1 MPDLPPIV
9 AAFFSATQTDA
20 VVACFT
26 RDATVRDEHRQHRGI
41 GEIEAWHRDTMAR
54 TPFTARP
61 VSSQARDGRLVVSAE
76 VSGAFPGSPVMLD
89 HSFVLR
95 DGLIADLEIG

>member
-1 MPDLPPIV
+1 MPTCEVLQQCAVTAPEETAMTDMPPIV
-9 AAFFSATQTDA
+9 AAFFKATQTDA

-61 VSSQARDGRLVVSAE
+61 VSSTAG
-76 VSGAFPGSPVMLD
+76 
-89 HSFVLR
+89 
-95 DGLIADLEIG
+95 

>member
-1 MPDLPPIV
+1 MPDMPPIV
-9 AAFFSATQTDA
+9 ASFFAATQTDA

-26 RDATVRDEHRQHRGI
+26 RDATVRDEHRRHRGI
-41 GEIEAWHRDTMAR
+41 GEIEAWHRDTMVR

-61 VSSQARDGRLVVSAE
+61 VLAQPRDGRLVVSAE

-89 HSFVLR
+89 HSFVLQE
-95 DGLIADLEIG
+95 GLIADLEIG